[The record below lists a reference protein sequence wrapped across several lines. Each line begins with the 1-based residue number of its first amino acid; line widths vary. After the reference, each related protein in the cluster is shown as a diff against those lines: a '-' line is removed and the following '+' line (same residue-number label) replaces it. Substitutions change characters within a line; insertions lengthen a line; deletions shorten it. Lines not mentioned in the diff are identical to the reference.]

1 MRVRRTR
8 RQHSTSLTRHHSGT
22 KHTLINIHLLSS
34 LYLNVFGT
42 DVIPMYCMSTQSS
55 KPGDTSAGL
64 LHNYLSLLSQ
74 LNSTK
79 ATTRRRG
86 ASPPELHLRNKHYDH
101 AELGYKYKASVKT
114 LEIPPL
120 SAPLT
125 QQRCNWICSLLLS
138 SRTRVTVQQHDTG
151 GRTCEGSRCVAACD
165 GGDGGTGPRSE

>member
-1 MRVRRTR
+1 
-8 RQHSTSLTRHHSGT
+8 
-22 KHTLINIHLLSS
+22 
-34 LYLNVFGT
+34 
-42 DVIPMYCMSTQSS
+42 MSTQSS

-114 LEIPPL
+114 LEIPLL
-120 SAPLT
+120 SAQLT

-138 SRTRVTVQQHDTG
+138 SRTRVTVQQHDTA
-151 GRTCEGSRCVAACD
+151 V
-165 GGDGGTGPRSE
+165 GPARVHGASPRVTEETEELGLDLNE

>member
-1 MRVRRTR
+1 
-8 RQHSTSLTRHHSGT
+8 
-22 KHTLINIHLLSS
+22 
-34 LYLNVFGT
+34 
-42 DVIPMYCMSTQSS
+42 MYCMSTQSS

-64 LHNYLSLLSQ
+64 LHNHLSLLSQ

-114 LEIPPL
+114 LEIPLL
-120 SAPLT
+120 SAQLT

-138 SRTRVTVQQHDTG
+138 SRTRVTVQQHDTA
-151 GRTCEGSRCVAACD
+151 V
-165 GGDGGTGPRSE
+165 GPARVHGASPRVTEETEEPGLDLNE

>member
-1 MRVRRTR
+1 
-8 RQHSTSLTRHHSGT
+8 
-22 KHTLINIHLLSS
+22 
-34 LYLNVFGT
+34 
-42 DVIPMYCMSTQSS
+42 MSTQSS

-120 SAPLT
+120 SAALT

-138 SRTRVTVQQHDTG
+138 SRTRVTVQQHDT
-151 GRTCEGSRCVAACD
+151 TV
-165 GGDGGTGPRSE
+165 GPARVHGASPRVTEETEELGLDLNE